1 MGREDEQNRRDTA
14 KFYNLWFGT
23 CKMFEKSGSPIN
35 TFTAQTKGEWVVMTQ
50 KTETFVPMTRCV
62 KPILPLSAQRMQQSW
77 DLQRKLCCDTT
88 NVNTTSLIGLICQ
101 QIGSSK
107 TKLSS

>member
-1 MGREDEQNRRDTA
+1 MGPADEQNRQDTA
-14 KFYNLWFGT
+14 KFYNLWFET

-62 KPILPLSAQRMQQSW
+62 KPILPLSAE
-77 DLQRKLCCDTT
+77 DAAKLGFAEKVVLWYNKC
-88 NVNTTSLIGLICQ
+88 
-101 QIGSSK
+101 
-107 TKLSS
+107 